1 MIDDKTGKDIEDG
14 VRPVAWRDRQ
24 HTTWSLD
31 ESGRL
36 TAVQGNRCLRFGM
49 AEGIDN
55 RRTVVRIRTED
66 GAFTFKKQLQ
76 PRRGRP

>member
-1 MIDDKTGKDIEDG
+1 MMDERTGEQLERG

-24 HTTWSLD
+24 HTTWSID
-31 ESGRL
+31 ESERL
-36 TAVQGNRCLRFGM
+36 TAIQGNRCLRFGK

-66 GAFTFKKQLQ
+66 GAFTFKKGK
-76 PRRGRP
+76 P